1 MTETNILLVPQEP
14 GRWTA
19 TCLSCGLRRLSIE
32 DARRHNGSLQ
42 AVVRADDVQG
52 WANALTERVDLL
64 DGRSKHFL
72 ARKLAATDDVDT
84 ETWLSTLDEIGTRL
98 EAEVASGQPFTIH
111 SPYSNREFMRG
122 SLLAICDRPEPPPR
136 LWPVP
141 GLVVEKCVNIWYG
154 DAGVYKSW
162 LVAYLATCVT
172 LGRPFLGLPVLKGP
186 VVYVDAELDID
197 EFTRRCYQ
205 IARGLGLTK
214 PPEGLHYYR
223 IESSLDQPEVID
235 YLRELIA
242 NVGARLTVVD
252 SLSWAS
258 FGADLKDA
266 GDVTAII
273 KGLETWGT
281 VVALDH
287 ISKPLPGVNLSNY
300 RPFASQFKYIGSR
313 CITQVLRAESG
324 KGLALRPVKTNF
336 GPLGAPIGVE
346 VNFDSDQVTFSR
358 VDMGS
363 DAMAGIGDHLP
374 AKERVFQALAQTKT
388 ATPEDLANELGLKVG
403 TVRNYLTALREEN
416 RVVNSLGAWKVKQA
430 DRHSQDSQVYRDY
443 EPMSASSPA
452 NEPDCCA
459 FVNCTGPVFRFTPGG
474 VGLCEAHFQEQEAAS
489 EG

>member
-1 MTETNILLVPQEP
+1 MSEPSVLLVPQES

-19 TCLSCGLRRLSIE
+19 TCLAAGLRRLSIE
-32 DARRHNGSLQ
+32 NPHRHNGSLR
-42 AVVRADDVQG
+42 AVIKADDVQG
-52 WANALTERVDLL
+52 WATALAESIDLL
-64 DGRSKHFL
+64 DGKAKWHL
-72 ARKLAATDDVDT
+72 ARKLAATDEV
-84 ETWLSTLDEIGTRL
+84 EPEVWLATLDEIGTKL
-98 EAEVASGQPFTIH
+98 VAEVASGQPVINH
-111 SPYSNREFMRG
+111 NPYIPCDFMTG
-122 SLLAICDRPEPPPR
+122 SLVAISDRPEPPPR

-141 GLVVEKCVNIWYG
+141 GLVAEKCVNIWYG
-154 DAGVYKSW
+154 DAGVFKSW

-172 LGRPFLGLPVLKGP
+172 LGKPFLGLPVLKGP

-197 EFTRRCYQ
+197 EFARRCYQ

-223 IESSLDQPEVID
+223 IESSLHQPEVID
-235 YLRELIA
+235 HLRELIA
-242 NVGARLTVVD
+242 NVGARLTVLD

-266 GDVTAII
+266 GDVTGII

-300 RPFASQFKYIGSR
+300 RPYASQFKYIGSR

-346 VNFDSDQVTFSR
+346 VTFDSDRVTFNR

-363 DAMAGIGDHLP
+363 DAMAGIGEHLP
-374 AKERVFQALAQTKT
+374 AKERVFQALAQAKS
-388 ATPEDLANELGLKVG
+388 ATPDDLANELGLKVG
-403 TVRNYLTALREEN
+403 TVKNYLTALREEN
-416 RVVNSLGAWKVKQA
+416 RVENHLGTWKVKQA
-430 DRHSQDSQVYRDY
+430 DDLSQNHKVYRDCDFMTAR
-443 EPMSASSPA
+443 PLA
-452 NEPDCCA
+452 NESDCCA
-459 FVNCTGPVFRFTPGG
+459 FANCAEPVFRFTSGG

-489 EG
+489 EE